1 MSLTITLK
9 PETEAKLKNLSSARG
24 YDVDDFIEKLIED
37 ESNKLRTIDEIFAP
51 FRKNIEES
59 GISEEEL
66 DELFL
71 KARKEV
77 YAEKKARLK
86 R

>member
-9 PETEAKLKNLSSARG
+9 PETETKLKNLSSARG
-24 YDVDDFIEKLIED
+24 YDVDEFIEKLIED

-59 GISEEEL
+59 GISEKDL

-86 R
+86 

>member
-9 PETEAKLKNLSSARG
+9 PETEAKLKNLSNARN

-59 GISEEEL
+59 GISEEDL
-66 DELFL
+66 DALFL
-71 KARKEV
+71 QARKEV
-77 YAEKKARLK
+77 YAEKKARLN

>member
-9 PETEAKLKNLSSARG
+9 PETETKLKNLSNARG
-24 YDVDDFIEKLIED
+24 CDVDDFIEKLIED
-37 ESNKLRTIDEIFAP
+37 ESNKLRSIDEIFAP

-59 GISEEEL
+59 GISEEDL
-66 DELFL
+66 DVLFL
-71 KARKEV
+71 QARKEV

>member
-9 PETEAKLKNLSSARG
+9 PETETKLKNLSNARG

-59 GISEEEL
+59 GISEEDL

-71 KARKEV
+71 QARKEV